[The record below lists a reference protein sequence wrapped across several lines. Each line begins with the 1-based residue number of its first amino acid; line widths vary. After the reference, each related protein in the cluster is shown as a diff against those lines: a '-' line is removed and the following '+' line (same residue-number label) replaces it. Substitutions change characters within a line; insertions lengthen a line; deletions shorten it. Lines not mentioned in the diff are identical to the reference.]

1 METQIIMNWIEL
13 CTLLNDENADSV
25 SGVTSGGSRESL
37 ANPAPSW
44 WKEFGWHFLLT
55 KKPYTGAVDYRNLS
69 LLLLRHPLQ
78 LHPSP
83 AFLSSSLRD
92 FLEGLQGAP
101 VEPAITET
109 LTSVSHRHH
118 PLTTMQRQYSSIRPP
133 LAPPL
138 HHHGPVSTL
147 VVHVPP
153 HFHHVE
159 TLRVATNTVCFL
171 SPPQMS
177 FLMVRRHYIYSNNKP
192 LHRKPLVQ
200 EHLNIYTEDLI
211 ENLPYLFSILIINL
225 MYLN

>member
-1 METQIIMNWIEL
+1 MNWIEL
-13 CTLLNDENADSV
+13 CAFLNDENADSV

-55 KKPYTGAVDYRNLS
+55 KKLYTGAVDYRNLD

-83 AFLSSSLRD
+83 AFPSSSLRD
-92 FLEGLQGAP
+92 FLEGLQGARAP
-101 VEPAITET
+101 VVEPAITET
-109 LTSVSHRHH
+109 LTSVSHPHPPHH
-118 PLTTMQRQYSSIRPP
+118 PATTMQRQYSSIRPP
-133 LAPPL
+133 PAPPL
-138 HHHGPVSTL
+138 HRHGPESTL

-153 HFHHVE
+153 HFHYVE

-171 SPPQMS
+171 SPPQMT
-177 FLMVRRHYIYSNNKP
+177 FLMVRRHCIYSNNEP

-211 ENLPYLFSILIINL
+211 ETFQYFFFYFNY
-225 MYLN
+225 